1 MTERTGYQKLPNIE
15 NHKCFGCSPINP
27 SGLQMKF
34 YAKGESVYTW
44 VRVPEHLCGWNNL
57 VHGGVISAI
66 VDEIMG
72 RTAMYNLKM
81 LVMTK
86 SMTIDFLKP
95 VFIGEELKAEGKAL
109 EIKNDREAL
118 FEGCV
123 YNEKGKLCARS
134 TGIFA
139 LFKPEALRKK
149 GVVEEELIN
158 DLEKL
163 VAG

>member
-1 MTERTGYQKLPNIE
+1 MAERAGYQELPNLKD
-15 NHKCFGCSPINP
+15 HKCFGCSPVNP

-34 YAKGESVYTW
+34 YAKGESVSTW

-66 VDEIMG
+66 LDEIMG
-72 RTAMYNLKM
+72 RTAMYNLKT

-95 VFIGEELKAEGKAL
+95 VFIGEELRAEANAL
-109 EIKNDREAL
+109 EIKNNREAI
-118 FEGCV
+118 FEGHL
-123 YNEKGKLCARS
+123 YNEKGRLCARS
-134 TGIFA
+134 TGTFA
-139 LFKPEALRKK
+139 LFAPEVLRKK
-149 GVVEEELIN
+149 GVVEEGLID

>member
-1 MTERTGYQKLPNIE
+1 
-15 NHKCFGCSPINP
+15 
-27 SGLQMKF
+27 MKF
-34 YAKGESVYTW
+34 YAKDESVFTW
-44 VRVPEHLCGWNNL
+44 VSVPEHLCGWNNL

-66 VDEIMG
+66 LDEIMG
-72 RTAMYNLKM
+72 RAAMYHLKL

-95 VFIGEELKAEGKAL
+95 VFIAEELKAEGKAL
-109 EIKNDREAL
+109 KINNNREAL
-118 FEGCV
+118 FEGHL
-123 YNEKGKLCARS
+123 YNKRGKLCARS

-149 GVVEEELIN
+149 GVVEEKLIN
-158 DLEKL
+158 DLERL